1 MSIIV
6 AKKGQPKEIDKNPHL
21 KKKKTNKP
29 TTVLQSGKNTFTNN
43 ERCRMKFSIKI
54 YTYAITE

>member
-21 KKKKTNKP
+21 KKKKQTNP
-29 TTVLQSGKNTFTNN
+29 QLFFRV
-43 ERCRMKFSIKI
+43 ERIRSQIMKGV
-54 YTYAITE
+54 E